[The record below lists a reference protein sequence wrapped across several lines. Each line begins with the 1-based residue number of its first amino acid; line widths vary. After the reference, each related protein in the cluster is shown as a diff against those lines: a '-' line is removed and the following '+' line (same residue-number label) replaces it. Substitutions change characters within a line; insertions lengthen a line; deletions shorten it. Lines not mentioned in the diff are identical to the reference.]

1 MVLFDQLHKP
11 CGAEELAFAVRG
23 LRDSV
28 RMKHKNV
35 SRIERNSPFVVSAF
49 FENAQRKTR
58 DLDLAAAS
66 FLVKQWLRLP
76 GVCHSKLL
84 PALTSNGELRSIL
97 ETFLCFIRA
106 ESRRPRTAKASS
118 S

>member
-35 SRIERNSPFVVSAF
+35 SRIERNSPFVVGDF
-49 FENAQRKTR
+49 FKNAQRETR
-58 DLDLAAAS
+58 QLDLAAAS
-66 FLVKQWLRLP
+66 FLVKQRLRLP

-84 PALTSNGELRSIL
+84 PA
-97 ETFLCFIRA
+97 FLPGGKACRH
-106 ESRRPRTAKASS
+106 ESSLDA
-118 S
+118 